1 MRDSNYIVILA
12 WMMTRLNLS
21 GNELLCYALIYSYSQ
36 DEEGGYFGSLTHT
49 AERLNISRRAV
60 VDVLQRLCDKGHLK
74 KKSITI
80 GGCERT
86 MYAAI
91 PPPMEKEKIEQ
102 PKPQRQPAVAKLK
115 KPTAQEVAAYCRER
129 GNNIDAQRFVDYY
142 EANGWVQGRGK
153 PIRDWRAAV
162 RTWEKLQIKT
172 YANGQRIDKESVL
185 ADRSIDL
192 VQEIADLDAL
202 FCAKLSNG
210 DATIELPVPT

>member
-74 KKSITI
+74 KNTIAI
-80 GGCERT
+80 GGCERA

-91 PPPMEKEKIEQ
+91 PPPMEKEKIEH
-102 PKPQRQPAVAKLK
+102 PKPQRQPAAAKLK

-129 GNNIDAQRFVDYY
+129 GNNIDAQRFVDFY

-162 RTWEKLQIKT
+162 RTWEKLQINT
-172 YANGQRIDKESVL
+172 YSNGQRIDKESVL
-185 ADRSIDL
+185 AGRRSDL
-192 VQEIADLDAL
+192 EQEIASLDAL
-202 FCAKLSNG
+202 FCASTSRGDDAIQLS
-210 DATIELPVPT
+210 APT